1 MYISI
6 NIFINN
12 KCRSCGSCR
21 GDQKSWWKMLDILL
35 RYNWQKRSISHCQS
49 STDWNWKCE

>member
-1 MYISI
+1 MYI

-21 GDQKSWWKMLDILL
+21 GD
-35 RYNWQKRSISHCQS
+35 
-49 STDWNWKCE
+49 

>member
-21 GDQKSWWKMLDILL
+21 GD
-35 RYNWQKRSISHCQS
+35 
-49 STDWNWKCE
+49 